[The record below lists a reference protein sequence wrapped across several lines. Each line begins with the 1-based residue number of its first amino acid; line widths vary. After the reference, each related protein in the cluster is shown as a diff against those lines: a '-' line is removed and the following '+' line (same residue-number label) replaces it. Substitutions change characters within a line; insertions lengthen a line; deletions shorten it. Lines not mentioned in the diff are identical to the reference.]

1 MNIYAQIAVKI
12 IKAQEAIIGP
22 VAVEQ
27 AERVN
32 NLAIDWTKHE
42 VSINSEDEVSVLE
55 ELIEKYQDLF
65 GQISVEVSRESA
77 ASLLSQLHG
86 DQLPEALK

>member
-27 AERVN
+27 AEQVAD
-32 NLAIDWTKHE
+32 LKVDWSKHE
-42 VSINSEDEVSVLE
+42 VSIIGDEVSVLE
-55 ELIEKYQDLF
+55 QLIEKYQELF